1 MPLHLLFR
9 WNHLNSFSISVS
21 SYTSF
26 SNHLFKGCDRP
37 WWVSFANKIVKALLK
52 HNHHKLYISGRVM
65 ELSSGYNCSVLAWS
79 NFVNQTCFF
88 ELINQVTNLT
98 TQVKLLF
105 GFTPEGLVFK
115 TVSWFFNI
123 PITVK
128 PVWNGWLSKSWNL
141 FPIITLIFSSL
152 KQLLIGSWQPVCIVF
167 HLCWMV
173 T

>member
-37 WWVSFANKIVKALLK
+37 WWVSFANKIAKALLK
-52 HNHHKLYISGRVM
+52 HNHHKLYISGMVM

-98 TQVKLLF
+98 TQVKGWFSKLLADF
-105 GFTPEGLVFK
+105 SIFQLQSNLYETVGCQSPEIC
-115 TVSWFFNI
+115 S
-123 PITVK
+123 P
-128 PVWNGWLSKSWNL
+128 
-141 FPIITLIFSSL
+141 
-152 KQLLIGSWQPVCIVF
+152 
-167 HLCWMV
+167 
-173 T
+173 

>member
-1 MPLHLLFR
+1 MPLDLLFR

-105 GFTPEGLVFK
+105 GFNPE
-115 TVSWFFNI
+115 NCE
-123 PITVK
+123 
-128 PVWNGWLSKSWNL
+128 
-141 FPIITLIFSSL
+141 LIFQYSNYSQTCI
-152 KQLLIGSWQPVCIVF
+152 KQLVVKVPKFVPHNYTNFLLS
-167 HLCWMV
+167 
-173 T
+173 

>member
-9 WNHLNSFSISVS
+9 WNHLNSLSISVS

-37 WWVSFANKIVKALLK
+37 WWVSFANKIAKALLK
-52 HNHHKLYISGRVM
+52 HNHHKLYISGMVM

-98 TQVKLLF
+98 TQVKGWFSKLLADF
-105 GFTPEGLVFK
+105 SIFQLQSNLYETVGCQSPEIC
-115 TVSWFFNI
+115 S
-123 PITVK
+123 P
-128 PVWNGWLSKSWNL
+128 
-141 FPIITLIFSSL
+141 
-152 KQLLIGSWQPVCIVF
+152 
-167 HLCWMV
+167 
-173 T
+173 